1 MQGPFSV
8 DPGTIASLSPYDAA
22 AFAARLIRADAA
34 ASGLPPGI
42 LDIPMNIAAPGGGV
56 DGTAAGSPRE
66 SGNGLV
72 KKGLTAYQ
80 FRTGRFAPGR
90 SIPDMLFTGGGEIK
104 PRIKSCLDAGG
115 TLVVLLFGWDGTA
128 VTDGQSMPSRFRRA
142 LAAKSEAYADAKV
155 DVLGLNKIAATA
167 GQFPALALGLRDRG
181 WNGAMSHRV
190 WSSLADMQP
199 TFQCG
204 PSEESVTR
212 QIQAC
217 LLGGRSTAPIHV
229 VVSGEP
235 GSGKTRI
242 VLEATRTEGLASRVV
257 YTENPAS
264 ATAAIDSLGL
274 EKGCPGTVLV
284 VDECGPMDEARIWN
298 RLKGGGA
305 GIDLVTIYNEAGIET
320 DDTRQIAVE
329 DMGDDQIAS
338 IISGYAKEGGG
349 GGRIDKWVEYCSPSP
364 RAAHIVGKNLADNP
378 RDMLKPPSN
387 VRVWERWVAGH
398 DEAGGEEYR
407 DRLTVLR
414 WLALFTRF
422 GFDPP
427 HDGDA
432 EQIARMVQGR
442 HPGMELGRFKEI
454 VRSLRSTKVLQGHS
468 ILYITPRI
476 LHDYMWLKWWEY
488 YGPGD
493 APQEPTGGG
502 GGGGRGEGGV
512 GKAGHERLAPLYS
525 RYCNMLASMQGK
537 KGAVKVAERLFGR
550 DGPFGERAGP
560 PSAIGSRLFGAA
572 SRAGPAAA
580 LAYME
585 RGLAA
590 AEQGGDATDWQEH
603 CIEAVQ
609 VLRPMLRKRET
620 FAGAAG
626 LLLSL
631 SGAVRGGGKW
641 AGWAADEARR
651 AFVGAFDPAPQAGF
665 AATPLAE
672 RLEVLAGAVRGG
684 AGDDGGGGVQRRRQ
698 TALLACGAVL
708 RMNRFSLAVPHYSG
722 FGRVA
727 SPWRPGNRAEVCS
740 YLGGVLGL
748 LDGAAA
754 GGGGGGDPAAREAA
768 ARAVLGGLAQAAL
781 VPEIACA
788 ALDAAERMRSAGLLR
803 SEELV
808 AAAERLVAHE
818 DHRMDAAAL
827 SRARAIADGA
837 ARAGIHERLARLVGR
852 EASRIRGRIG
862 PGDDE
867 ERIARLAGE
876 LAGSPAALG
885 AELEWLAGGG
895 GGGAEGGEAVDG
907 RAAAMLGAELAA
919 RDAGGR
925 LLAGIE
931 DATRRSAGGGGWEAG
946 GWGYLLCGY
955 LAGMRRGGP
964 GRFEDAL
971 DRMASDRALLGLLP
985 TATCMEG
992 GVSDRS
998 ARRLL
1003 RAAGDGLPGGAG
1015 ALACLGYGRRL
1026 DGAGEDVFWD
1036 VVHALLDG
1044 EAGGEAWGSAALN
1057 MICTRYALGGG
1068 RGGGAE
1074 GRRDGRE
1081 AGPPPGEALDAL
1093 LHGAVLGGR
1102 AGEEGAEGR
1111 ISIKKWAGAA
1121 MAIAAAGERGGGS
1134 EGAPAA
1140 VRLAGAVIRRI
1151 GRPGI
1156 FESDAAIAAV
1166 LPALG
1171 ELLRMRPREV
1181 WEIAAACIAPSRDK
1195 RSCRLR
1201 SWLAGDPLSLDIPRM
1216 GGGGGDGGGAIAAV
1230 PVPVLID
1237 WAAAEPESR
1246 PGLVADL
1253 LPPSLDVARMFLA
1266 RFGDREGVA
1275 DGLARAFGRGA
1286 GDTEGAGRRLA
1297 LLEDARRGEA
1307 DPRVA
1312 AWLDGRI
1319 GEIRGRVRG
1328 PGGGG
1333 GGGARRQ
1340 VLVQG

>member
-1 MQGPFSV
+1 
-8 DPGTIASLSPYDAA
+8 
-22 AFAARLIRADAA
+22 
-34 ASGLPPGI
+34 
-42 LDIPMNIAAPGGGV
+42 
-56 DGTAAGSPRE
+56 
-66 SGNGLV
+66 
-72 KKGLTAYQ
+72 
-80 FRTGRFAPGR
+80 
-90 SIPDMLFTGGGEIK
+90 
-104 PRIKSCLDAGG
+104 
-115 TLVVLLFGWDGTA
+115 
-128 VTDGQSMPSRFRRA
+128 
-142 LAAKSEAYADAKV
+142 
-155 DVLGLNKIAATA
+155 
-167 GQFPALALGLRDRG
+167 
-181 WNGAMSHRV
+181 MSHRA

-199 TFQCG
+199 AFQRG
-204 PSEESVTR
+204 PSEEITIR
-212 QIQAC
+212 QIQDC
-217 LLGGRSTAPIHV
+217 LLGGGGGRSPAPIHV
-229 VVSGEP
+229 AVSGEP

-242 VLEATRTEGLASRVV
+242 VLEATRTGGLASRVA
-257 YTENPAS
+257 YAENPAS
-264 ATAAIDSLGL
+264 AAAAIDSLGL
-274 EKGCPGTVLV
+274 ERGCPGTVLV

-320 DDTRQIAVE
+320 EDTRQIAVE
-329 DMGDDQIAS
+329 DMGDDQIAA

-349 GGRIDKWVEYCSPSP
+349 GGKTDKWVEYCRPSP
-364 RAAHIVGKNLADNP
+364 RAAHIVGKSLADNP
-378 RDMLKPPSN
+378 RDMPKPPGSAG
-387 VRVWERWVAGH
+387 VWERWVAGH
-398 DEAGGEEYR
+398 NEAGGEEYR

-476 LHDYMWLKWWEY
+476 LHDYMWLKWWEC

-493 APQEPTGGG
+493 APQEPPPGGS
-502 GGGGRGEGGV
+502 GGRGGGV

-525 RYCNMLASMQGK
+525 RYCDMLASMQGK
-537 KGAVKVAERLFGR
+537 KGAARAAERLFGR

-572 SRAGPAAA
+572 SRACPAAA

-590 AEQGGDATDWQEH
+590 AEQGGDAAEWRERR
-603 CIEAVQ
+603 IAAVQ

-631 SGAVRGGGKW
+631 SGAGRGGEKG
-641 AGWAADEARR
+641 ADWAADEARR

-684 AGDDGGGGVQRRRQ
+684 SGWDDGGGAQQRQ

-708 RMNRFSLAVPHYSG
+708 RMDRFSLAVPHYSG

-727 SPWRPGNRAEVCS
+727 STWRPGNRAEVCS

-748 LDGAAA
+748 LDGAAR
-754 GGGGGGDPAAREAA
+754 GGGGQGDPAAREAA

-837 ARAGIHERLARLVGR
+837 ARAGIHERLARLVGQ
-852 EASRIRGRIG
+852 EACRIRGRIG

-876 LAGSPAALG
+876 LAKSPAALD

-895 GGGAEGGEAVDG
+895 GGEGEAVDG
-907 RAAAMLGAELAA
+907 RAAAILGAELAA

-925 LLAGIE
+925 FLAGIE
-931 DATRRSAGGGGWEAG
+931 DATRRSAGGGGGGGGAG

-955 LAGMRRGGP
+955 LTGMRRAGP
-964 GRFEDAL
+964 DGFEDAL

-1026 DGAGEDVFWD
+1026 DEVGEDVFWD

-1044 EAGGEAWGSAALN
+1044 EAGEEISGPAALN
-1057 MICTRYALGGG
+1057 MIYTRYALGGG
-1068 RGGGAE
+1068 RGGGRRASE
-1074 GRRDGRE
+1074 LGR
-1081 AGPPPGEALDAL
+1081 GPPPGEALDAL
-1093 LHGAVLGGR
+1093 LHGAVLGGE
-1102 AGEEGAEGR
+1102 AGEYEAGH
-1111 ISIKKWAGAA
+1111 ISVKKWAGLA
-1121 MAIAAAGERGGGS
+1121 MAIAGAGGRGAGGGGNGG
-1134 EGAPAA
+1134 GATAA
-1140 VRLAGAVIRRI
+1140 VRLAGAVIRGI

-1181 WEIAAACIAPSRDK
+1181 WEIAATCIAPSRDK

-1216 GGGGGDGGGAIAAV
+1216 DGGGAIAAV

-1246 PGLVADL
+1246 PGLVADI
-1253 LPPSLDVARMFLA
+1253 LPPSLDVARRFLA
-1266 RFGDREGVA
+1266 RFGDREGVE
-1275 DGLARAFGRGA
+1275 DGLARAFDRGA
-1286 GDTEGAGRRLA
+1286 GGEIGDAESAGRRLA
-1297 LLEDARRGEA
+1297 LLEDARRGEP

-1328 PGGGG
+1328 PEGGEER
-1333 GGGARRQ
+1333 AARQ